1 MKRHFCGTDG
11 AEPSVCA
18 VKPALGGT
26 EEAETLVGAGK
37 RHFGGTEGTG
47 TNVVKE
53 VKGVGETNF
62 LYNVCVFMVKI
73 RKKTLQ
79 YSR

>member
-1 MKRHFCGTDG
+1 MKPSFGGTEL

-18 VKPALGGT
+18 VESAFGGT

>member
-1 MKRHFCGTDG
+1 MVR
-11 AEPSVCA
+11 A
-18 VKPALGGT
+18 VKLA
-26 EEAETLVGAGK
+26 
-37 RHFGGTEGTG
+37 FGGTEGTG

-73 RKKTLQ
+73 RKKRFIIQGNQPFQRDETAFFTII
-79 YSR
+79 RFVFFKNG

>member
-1 MKRHFCGTDG
+1 M
-11 AEPSVCA
+11 
-18 VKPALGGT
+18 KPALGGT

>member
-1 MKRHFCGTDG
+1 MEPAFGGTEVSG
-11 AEPSVCA
+11 TVVCA
-18 VKPALGGT
+18 VKPHSAGT
-26 EEAETLVGAGK
+26 VSTKPQVGAGESA
-37 RHFGGTEGTG
+37 FGGTEGTG

>member
-1 MKRHFCGTDG
+1 MKPHSAGTG
-11 AEPSVCA
+11 SP
-18 VKPALGGT
+18 KPQ
-26 EEAETLVGAGK
+26 VGAGK
-37 RHFGGTEGTG
+37 SAFCGTEGTG

-73 RKKTLQ
+73 RKKTLHN
-79 YSR
+79 SR

>member
-1 MKRHFCGTDG
+1 M
-11 AEPSVCA
+11 
-18 VKPALGGT
+18 KPAFGGT
-26 EEAETLVGAGK
+26 EEAETVVRAVKLA
-37 RHFGGTEGTG
+37 FGGTEGTG

-73 RKKTLQ
+73 RKKTLH